1 MPLSLIL
8 DTKTITPH
16 GLPSMCCN
24 NSIEQPEY
32 ESRTLHQDIALA
44 RFELKEIIG
53 LDKRC

>member
-16 GLPSMCCN
+16 GFPSMCCN

-53 LDKRC
+53 LGKR